1 MLYFK
6 VNNFITLKLEN
17 NETIIYV
24 NGKRFNQ
31 CKFLMLNISYDRITG
46 FNDIESIDE
55 VASKL
60 DKSLENKELK
70 IPPEVEFWGHC
81 SNLQVWAENNYNTR
95 LLHSNIAFP
104 LLKKLTE
111 VGDSIAKRVFGE
123 EIAKRYESGYLPVI
137 RYLLL
142 GRYLLHLPDEYL
154 LDISRKKD
162 SKFVKLLFELLEYNV
177 FEDRQ
182 FLHNYNKELA
192 LKYFSKIIS
201 VIDEK
206 SLQKLIDKIKK
217 DKVYLKELTTEIY
230 KKNIKIHPIISYLI
244 MDLMNLTSIEP
255 HHYLALLKS
264 LKYIADKGNL
274 NAGEFLKKEI
284 VKRIKTNNIFII
296 YSLIHD
302 NLLKIL
308 DRDTLSPL
316 LFSSDLIR
324 IMKEKFSHVFLFS
337 ILLSLNELSY
347 LKAKDIFNQYI
358 VKCETKD
365 EPNIFG
371 SIVESIQ
378 RSKDEFRSLL
388 KPEIKET
395 KILDNLVLF
404 DQQDLKLS
412 LNNFKILENL
422 LLFSESPFVK
432 YRATELLIQYF
443 PIEAKLLIP
452 YAIHNNKSIYY
463 FKNIIKFLE
472 SKDNQ
477 YSKEILKEVSKR
489 LGFIYDL
496 HPDDAKF
503 FFEWH
508 YPLWNP
514 RFKEIEYNREDRA
527 RFNFQIYPDG
537 IENSPY
543 SVRKGHITGI
553 ALYGSMPELIGSL
566 KKLKYLYIH
575 SYNIKELPKSMANLY
590 ELRTLYIDE
599 CNIKSLPNFL
609 ASLPKLKR
617 LALVSAELTEIPDWV
632 YNLANQKHYTQK
644 YINEGVIPS
653 EAQFLGL
660 VSILLGRHTNK
671 IDSFEQID
679 HNYAQYYKID
689 DNGHI
694 TGIFITYPE
703 GPFIGVIPKQI
714 KNLEYLEEL
723 YLFNQNIKIIPKEI
737 VKLKSLRILKLINNP
752 LIEIPNFIMN
762 LSSSSK
768 LEIED
773 KLHGF
778 CSFKWEKEDI

>member
-1 MLYFK
+1 MLNFK

-24 NGKRFNQ
+24 NGIRFNQ
-31 CKFLMLNISYDRITG
+31 CKFLMLNVSYDRITDL
-46 FNDIESIDE
+46 NDTESIDE

-60 DKSLENKELK
+60 DKSLEKKEMK

-111 VGDSIAKRVFGE
+111 VRDPIAKKVFKE
-123 EIAKRYESGYLPVI
+123 EIAKRYESGYLSVI

-142 GRYLLHLPDEYL
+142 EKYLLHLPDEYL

-162 SKFVKLLFELLEYNV
+162 SKFVNLLFELLEYNV

-192 LKYFSKIIS
+192 LEYFSKIIS

-206 SLQKLIDKIKK
+206 SFQKLIEKIKK

-230 KKNIKIHPIISYLI
+230 KKNIKIHPIISILI
-244 MDLMNLTSIEP
+244 MDLINSNIMEP
-255 HHYLALLKS
+255 HYCLALFKS
-264 LKYIADKGNL
+264 LKFIADKGNL

-284 VKRIKTNNIFII
+284 VKRIKNNNIFFI

-302 NLLKIL
+302 NLLKFL

-324 IMKEKFSHVFLFS
+324 IMKEKFSHIFLFS
-337 ILLSLNELSY
+337 FLLSLNELGY
-347 LKAKDIFNQYI
+347 LKAKDIFNQNI
-358 VKCETKD
+358 IKLEKKD
-365 EPNIFG
+365 DPNKFG

-388 KPEIKET
+388 KPKIKET
-395 KILDNLVLF
+395 EILDNLLLSE
-404 DQQDLKLS
+404 QQDLKLN
-412 LNNFKILENL
+412 LINFKILENL
-422 LLFSESPFVK
+422 LLFSKSPFVK
-432 YRATELLIQYF
+432 YRVTELLIQNF
-443 PIEAKLLIP
+443 PIEAKPLIF
-452 YAIHNNKSIYY
+452 YTILKEKSVFY
-463 FKNIIKFLE
+463 FKNILKYLE
-472 SKDNQ
+472 SKENQ
-477 YSKEILKEVSKR
+477 YSNEILKEVSKR

-503 FFEWH
+503 FFEWN

-514 RFKEIEYNREDRA
+514 RFNDIKYNREYRA
-527 RFNFQIYPDG
+527 QFNFQIYPDG
-537 IENSPY
+537 NEKPIY
-543 SVRKGHITGI
+543 SVRNGHITGI
-553 ALYGSMPELIGSL
+553 TLYGSKPESIGNL

-575 SYNIKELPKSMANLY
+575 GYDIKELPKSIVNLY
-590 ELRTLYIDE
+590 ELRTLHIDE
-599 CNIKSLPNFL
+599 CNINILPNFL
-609 ASLPKLKR
+609 ASLPKLR
-617 LALVSAELTEIPDWV
+617 QLALVSIELTEIPDWV
-632 YNLANQKHYTQK
+632 YNLANQKHYTRK

-671 IDSFEQID
+671 IDSFEEIG

-694 TGIFITYPE
+694 TGIFIIYPE
-703 GPFIGVIPKQI
+703 GPFIGVVPKQI

-723 YLFNQNIKIIPKEI
+723 YLFNQNIKIIPREI
-737 VKLKSLRILKLINNP
+737 VKLKSLRILKLIYNP
-752 LIEIPNFIMN
+752 LIEIPNFIKN
-762 LSSSSK
+762 LSLSGK
-768 LEIED
+768 LEIKDE
-773 KLHGF
+773 LNGF
-778 CSFKWEKEDI
+778 YSLKWKKEIQ

>member
-1 MLYFK
+1 MLNFK

-17 NETIIYV
+17 HETIIYV
-24 NGKRFNQ
+24 NSKRFNQ
-31 CKFLMLNISYDRITG
+31 CKFLMLNISYDRITA

-162 SKFVKLLFELLEYNV
+162 SKFVKLLFELLEYNA

-230 KKNIKIHPIISYLI
+230 KKNIKIHPIISILI

-274 NAGEFLKKEI
+274 NAREFLKKEI
-284 VKRIKTNNIFII
+284 VKGIKTNNVFII

-302 NLLKIL
+302 NLLNIL
-308 DRDTLSPL
+308 DGDTLSPL

-324 IMKEKFSHVFLFS
+324 IIKENFSPIFLFS
-337 ILLSLNELSY
+337 ILLSLNELGY
-347 LKAKDIFNQYI
+347 LEAKDIFNQYI
-358 VKCETKD
+358 VNCETKD
-365 EPNIFG
+365 EPIIFG

-378 RSKDEFRSLL
+378 RSKDEFRVLL

-395 KILDNLVLF
+395 EILDNLVLS
-404 DQQDLKLS
+404 DQQDLI
-412 LNNFKILENL
+412 LNLKNFKILENL
-422 LLFSESPFVK
+422 LLFTESPFVK

-443 PIEAKLLIP
+443 PIEAKLLIIN
-452 YAIHNNKSIYY
+452 AIHNDKSIYY
-463 FKNIIKFLE
+463 FKNLSKFLE
-472 SKDNQ
+472 SKNNQ
-477 YSKEILKEVSKR
+477 YSNELLKEISKR
-489 LGFIYDL
+489 LGFIYDI
-496 HPDDAKF
+496 HPIEARF
-503 FFEWH
+503 LFEWD

-514 RFKEIEYNREDRA
+514 HLKEIKYNKEYRA

-537 IENSPY
+537 IERAPY
-543 SVRKGHITGI
+543 SVRNGHITGI
-553 ALYGSMPELIGSL
+553 ALYGSIPESIGIL
-566 KKLKYLYIH
+566 KKLKYLYING
-575 SYNIKELPKSMANLY
+575 YNIKELPKLIENLY
-590 ELRTLYIDE
+590 ELRTLHIDE
-599 CNIKSLPNFL
+599 CNIKNLPNFL
-609 ASLPKLKR
+609 ATLPKLKR
-617 LALVSAELTEIPDWV
+617 LALVSVGLTEIPDWV

-671 IDSFEQID
+671 IDFFEEIGR
-679 HNYAQYYKID
+679 NYAQYFKID
-689 DNGHI
+689 DTGHI

-703 GPFIGVIPKQI
+703 GPCIGVIPKQI
-714 KNLEYLEEL
+714 KNLKYLEEL
-723 YLFNQNIKIIPKEI
+723 YLSRQDIKIIPEEI
-737 VKLKSLRILKLINNP
+737 VKLKSLRILELEFNP
-752 LIEIPNFIMN
+752 LIEIPNFIKN
-762 LSSSSK
+762 LSSRGK
-768 LEIED
+768 LEI
-773 KLHGF
+773 
-778 CSFKWEKEDI
+778 KEEFIDGLYTIIWRKNK

>member
-1 MLYFK
+1 MLNFK

-17 NETIIYV
+17 HETIIYV
-24 NGKRFNQ
+24 NSKRFNQ
-31 CKFLMLNISYDRITG
+31 CKFLMLNISYDRITA

-162 SKFVKLLFELLEYNV
+162 SKFVKLLFELLEYNA

-230 KKNIKIHPIISYLI
+230 KKNIKIHPIISILI

-337 ILLSLNELSY
+337 IILSLNELGY

-358 VKCETKD
+358 IKFEKKD
-365 EPNIFG
+365 DPNIFG

-395 KILDNLVLF
+395 EILDNLVLS
-404 DQQDLKLS
+404 DRQNLRLN

-443 PIEAKLLIP
+443 PIEAKLLIN

-477 YSKEILKEVSKR
+477 YSNEMLKEVSKR

-496 HPDDAKF
+496 YPDDAKF
-503 FFEWH
+503 FFKWH

-514 RFKEIEYNREDRA
+514 RIKEIEYNREDRA
-527 RFNFQIYPDG
+527 RFNFQIYPDR
-537 IENSPY
+537 IEKAPY
-543 SVRKGHITGI
+543 SVRNGHITGI

-590 ELRTLYIDE
+590 ELRTLHIDG

-617 LALVSAELTEIPDWV
+617 LALISAELTEIPDWV

-644 YINEGVIPS
+644 YIKEGVIPY

-671 IDSFEQID
+671 IDSFEQIV

-714 KNLEYLEEL
+714 NNLEYLEEL

-762 LSSSSK
+762 LSSSGK